1 MQKFPIYASK
11 EHLVAD
17 LASTEIK
24 KSLPEIF
31 GRLYTL
37 ARLLVWGFAAREE
50 RYDEQQND
58 SSHHRGYK
66 RAEGPRRYPAH
77 KPYEPATQE
86 STDDTNNQINNKSRA
101 AAPDDKVGQPSCDQ
115 ANE

>member
-1 MQKFPIYASK
+1 MKLSVQKFPIYASK

-37 ARLLVWGFAAREE
+37 ARLLV
-50 RYDEQQND
+50 
-58 SSHHRGYK
+58 
-66 RAEGPRRYPAH
+66 
-77 KPYEPATQE
+77 
-86 STDDTNNQINNKSRA
+86 
-101 AAPDDKVGQPSCDQ
+101 
-115 ANE
+115 